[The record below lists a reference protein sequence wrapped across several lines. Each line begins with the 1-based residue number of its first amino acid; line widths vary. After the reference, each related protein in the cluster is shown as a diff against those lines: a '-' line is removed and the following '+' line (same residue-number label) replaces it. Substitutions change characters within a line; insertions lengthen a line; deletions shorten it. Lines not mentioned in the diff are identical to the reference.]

1 MFLPSRQL
9 LVWLVST
16 CLQIFVVQAQDG
28 IDPSTLSLLRS
39 VRDQIQFSVYTL
51 DEKRLV
57 VEQAQKLMTM
67 YTNRELKMERYGDQ
81 VDPIR
86 RLNET
91 YHKAEIMKDEDFH
104 LEMFSIFSEWVLHYF
119 RYLNEAK
126 VNSIGK

>member
-28 IDPSTLSLLRS
+28 MDPSTLSLLRS
-39 VRDQIQFSVYTL
+39 VRDQIQFPAYTL

-91 YHKAEIMKDEDFH
+91 YHKAEMMKDEDFH
-104 LEMFSIFSEWVLHYF
+104 LEMFSIFSEWVLHF
-119 RYLNEAK
+119 FPVLE
-126 VNSIGK
+126 